1 MAIGGGDSMQHD
13 LLDFIA
19 RIAWPTVALIAI
31 IFLGPLGVLRETIGE
46 LADKLFKMT
55 QAVND
60 FKLTATEFN
69 KTQELLKNSSGW
81 VGEMQSQ
88 LASIADQLDS
98 VRRTT
103 QEIDLTIQES
113 AIIEGSRSLVQPF
126 EVADNRQDITEAAP
140 PLTVDEMFFDIRDRW
155 HGLSEQLK
163 QRVGPEN
170 FDARMIGAVA
180 RSYVD
185 GRRARPLTSFEAD
198 RIERLHSQ
206 MKRFNR
212 LQSSRAD
219 WLTHEVYSAF
229 VNSVDQATASLRAA
243 ASA

>member
-1 MAIGGGDSMQHD
+1 MQHD
-13 LLDFIA
+13 ILDFVA
-19 RIAWPTVALIAI
+19 RIAWPMVALIAI

-55 QAVND
+55 EAVND
-60 FKLTATEFN
+60 FKKTATEFN

-88 LASIADQLDS
+88 LASIADKLDS

-103 QEIDLTIQES
+103 QEIDTTIQES
-113 AIIEGSRSLVQPF
+113 AIIEGSKSLGQPIT
-126 EVADNRQDITEAAP
+126 VAENISDAAELAP
-140 PLTVDEMFFDIRDRW
+140 ALTVDDMYDDIRNRW
-155 HGLSEQLK
+155 QVFSEQLK
-163 QRVGPEN
+163 QRVGAEN
-170 FDARMIGAVA
+170 FDARMIGAIA
-180 RSYVD
+180 RHYVD
-185 GRRARPLTSFEAD
+185 GRRARPLTSLEAD

-229 VNSVDQATASLRAA
+229 VKSVEQAIASLRAA
-243 ASA
+243 GKN